1 MAALQKP
8 GVPDAAPLHQQKHN
22 KQQNT
27 MLSRITTFAIILT
40 VLSTSSF
47 ADVAPSMKVIPA
59 TAGNIF
65 TLHYQAPSAG
75 SVKVSILDK
84 NNNVVFSESINEPG
98 SFTRPYNFSQ
108 LEKGEYKIIVED
120 KSGRQE
126 QIVKYGIKETKSYI
140 KVSEMNREESRF
152 VLNIGTPVEET
163 VTVRIYDNAKGLVH
177 EEEIQVNGNY
187 GLIYNLSKVR
197 SSQKSIVMF
206 EVSTSAGQVQTA
218 MF

>member
-1 MAALQKP
+1 VILLSSS
-8 GVPDAAPLHQQKHN
+8 LHQQNTNTNN
-22 KQQNT
+22 KNT
-27 MLSRITTFAIILT
+27 MLSKITTAAIIFT
-40 VLSTSSF
+40 VLSTSTF
-47 ADVAPSMKVIPA
+47 ADVTPSVKVTTA

-65 TLHYQAPSAG
+65 TLHYQTPSAG
-75 SVKVSILDK
+75 NVKVSILDR
-84 NNNVVFSESINEPG
+84 NNEVVFSELINESG

-108 LEKGEYKIIVED
+108 LSKGEYKIIVQD

-126 QIVKYGIKETKSYI
+126 QIVKYGINENKSYI
-140 KVSEMNREESRF
+140 KISEMNKEESRF
-152 VLNIGTPVEET
+152 VLNIGTSFEET

-177 EEEIQVNGNY
+177 EQEIQVDGNY

-206 EVSTSAGQVQTA
+206 EVSTSAGQVRTA

>member
-1 MAALQKP
+1 
-8 GVPDAAPLHQQKHN
+8 
-22 KQQNT
+22 
-27 MLSRITTFAIILT
+27 MLSRITTFAIIVS
-40 VLSTSSF
+40 VLSTSAF
-47 ADVAPSMKVIPA
+47 AEVAPSIKVIPA

-65 TLHYQAPSAG
+65 TLHYQTPSAG
-75 SVKVSILDK
+75 NVKVSILDR
-84 NNNVVFSESINEPG
+84 NNEVVFSELINESG

-108 LEKGEYKIIVED
+108 LAKGEYKIIVQD

-126 QIVKYGIKETKSYI
+126 QIVKYGVNLNKSYI
-140 KVSEMNREESRF
+140 KISEVNKEESRF
-152 VLNIGTPVEET
+152 VLNIGTSLEEI

-177 EEEIQVNGNY
+177 EQEIQVNGNY

>member
-1 MAALQKP
+1 
-8 GVPDAAPLHQQKHN
+8 
-22 KQQNT
+22 
-27 MLSRITTFAIILT
+27 MLSRITSIAIILT
-40 VLSTSSF
+40 VLSTSAF
-47 ADVAPSMKVIPA
+47 ADVAPSIKVIPA

-65 TLHYQAPSAG
+65 TLHYQNPSAG
-75 SVKVSILDK
+75 NVKVSILDR
-84 NNNVVFSESINEPG
+84 NNEVVFSELINESG

-108 LEKGEYKIIVED
+108 LAKGEYKIIVQD

-126 QIVKYGIKETKSYI
+126 QIVKYGVNLNKSYI
-140 KVSEMNREESRF
+140 KISEMNKEESRF
-152 VLNIGTPVEET
+152 VLNIGTSLEET

-177 EEEIQVNGNY
+177 EQEIQVNGNY